1 MVEEC
6 VHVNEKGH
14 KCRRIPKRGQKLCPA
29 HRTRRRQRGVLE
41 ENPAFFL
48 EMDEFMNHLQAM
60 NLEDLL
66 YATTGALG
74 DIHALIDRRSSRRDR
89 AAYMRA
95 TVAVGEAMDRIFL
108 TLSGYRADQ
117 DRRSGTTRP
126 GTVSPETATSRI
138 ATSGSTKS
146 ATINPATIPAP
157 LAKLFALPP
166 SAQPSATPELSP
178 EELQA
183 ACAQLLSI
191 LDSNGTTASILNSDT

>member
-41 ENPAFFL
+41 ENTAFFQK
-48 EMDEFMNHLQAM
+48 MDVFMNQLKAM

-66 YATTGALG
+66 YATSGALG
-74 DIHALIDRRSSRRDR
+74 DIHGLIDRRSSRRDR
-89 AAYMRA
+89 AAYTRA
-95 TVAVGEAMDRIFL
+95 TVAVGEAADRIFL
-108 TLSGYRADQ
+108 TIAGYRAEQ
-117 DRRSGTTRP
+117 EQRSGT
-126 GTVSPETATSRI
+126 
-138 ATSGSTKS
+138 TKS
-146 ATINPATIPAP
+146 ATIDPATIPAP
-157 LAKLFALPP
+157 LAKLFAVPP
-166 SAQPSATPELSP
+166 SALPSATPQLSP

-191 LDSNGTTASILNSDT
+191 LDSNGTTTSILNSNT

>member
-29 HRTRRRQRGVLE
+29 HRTRRRGRAVLGE
-41 ENPAFFL
+41 DPAFFQ
-48 EMDEFMNHLQAM
+48 EMDAFMNRLKAM

-66 YATTGALG
+66 YATNGALG
-74 DIHALIDRRSSRRDR
+74 DIHGLIDRRSSRRDR
-89 AAYMRA
+89 AAFMRA

-108 TLSGYRADQ
+108 TIAGYRAEQ
-117 DRRSGTTRP
+117 AQRSGTTRP
-126 GTVSPETATSRI
+126 VSPETTTSRI
-138 ATSGSTKS
+138 APSGTTKS
-146 ATINPATIPAP
+146 ATINPATFPAP

-166 SAQPSATPELSP
+166 SAQPSARPQLSP

-191 LDSNGTTASILNSDT
+191 LDPNGTTTSILNSNT

>member
-29 HRTRRRQRGVLE
+29 HRARRRQRGALE
-41 ENPAFFL
+41 ENPAFFQ
-48 EMDEFMNHLQAM
+48 EMDVFMNRLKAM

-95 TVAVGEAMDRIFL
+95 TVAVGEATDRIFL
-108 TLSGYRADQ
+108 TLSGYRAEQ
-117 DRRSGTTRP
+117 EQRSGTTRP
-126 GTVSPETATSRI
+126 GTVSPGTT
-138 ATSGSTKS
+138 TSGTTKS
-146 ATINPATIPAP
+146 GTIKPATAIPAP

-166 SAQPSATPELSP
+166 SALPSAMPQLSP

-183 ACAQLLSI
+183 ACTQLLSI
-191 LDSNGTTASILNSDT
+191 LDPNGTTASILNSNT

>member
-29 HRTRRRQRGVLE
+29 HRARRRQRGALE
-41 ENPAFFL
+41 ENPAFFQ
-48 EMDEFMNHLQAM
+48 EMDVFMNRLKAM

-95 TVAVGEAMDRIFL
+95 TVAVGEATDRIFL
-108 TLSGYRADQ
+108 TLVRLPRRARTKIRNHTPRNRHRNHNLRNHKIRNHQTRHRNPRSTRETVRSYR
-117 DRRSGTTRP
+117 P
-126 GTVSPETATSRI
+126 P
-138 ATSGSTKS
+138 
-146 ATINPATIPAP
+146 PCPAP
-157 LAKLFALPP
+157 CLSSPLKNSRPP
-166 SAQPSATPELSP
+166 APS
-178 EELQA
+178 
-183 ACAQLLSI
+183 C
-191 LDSNGTTASILNSDT
+191 